1 YTDKRAQV
9 CTSDYFLDKQQDKFK
24 LNLLSLVLLS
34 IFFSPVGSA
43 RLFLDGAGE
52 ASGGVDD
59 GSIGIG
65 QDSRVAHGSI
75 AIGQHSK
82 AEGRTNVA
90 IGYRAHSGTGLH
102 GVAIG
107 NNSLSSANS
116 VTLGGNTKAAGANSV
131 AIGNSAQITGSNSV
145 VVGSQIID
153 MTGENLVAIGYGA
166 SAGNYSTAFGYKAS
180 ANGIGSVAVG
190 DQANTNQARRATALG
205 NNSIVLVGGG
215 VALGYG
221 STAQTNGGIDGVKQS
236 HSVITD
242 ASTVNNG
249 FKSTERVGDSPD
261 GHPKGTDDFLIGAVS
276 VGNSVGNNTI
286 KRQIVNV
293 AAGTDLTD
301 AVNVAQLKS
310 LTMKIGGDSNDEQP
324 KVGLWDGTLK
334 VTGADGLTSHASGD
348 TITVKLTDDIKRKI
362 DNAAEPGTFH
372 FNTDG
377 KLLMGKQGVATIDTV
392 VNAVNNAGWKLDVS
406 KRGSGQSNSIH
417 YEPYLIKMGGTVT
430 FIAGDNIKLEQRN
443 ENITISTLGKLIKET
458 QTLAGGGLK
467 ITYTDNTS
475 DTISGG
481 APGPAGPMGPRGERG
496 ERGLT
501 GPAGPQGEPGP
512 AGPVGPAGAAGPAG
526 PAGARGPAGP
536 TGPVGPVGPR
546 GPAGE
551 TGPRGE
557 KGPKGEQGLK
567 GDKGEQGDQGPIGP
581 MGPPGPAGPEGA
593 RGEAGPRGERGEQ
606 GLQGATGPAGPAGP
620 AGAPGVAGPK
630 GDRGEAGPKGEAGPA
645 GPRGERGET
654 GAPGPMGPQGPEGK
668 AGPVGP
674 AGATG
679 QTGPAGPR
687 GPKGDQGLRGETGP
701 VGPAGPAGA
710 KGDQGPAGAMGPTG
724 PAGPVG
730 PVGPRGP
737 AGETG
742 PRGERGEQGPQ
753 GAPGER
759 GPKGDTGPRGETGPA
774 GPAGP
779 QGPAGAIGPKGDKG
793 EQGDQGPRGETGA
806 TGPMGPAG
814 ARGEKGDTGP
824 AGPAGAQGEQGPRGE
839 QGIPGVAG
847 PKGDRGEV
855 GPMGPQGPA
864 GAKGEPGPIGPAGP
878 KGDKGEQG
886 DQGPRGETGPAG
898 PQGPAGAT
906 GPEGPVGPTGPA
918 GPTGPKGDTGPE
930 GPKGEQGPV
939 GPQGPTGAKD
949 LTNLNS
955 VTLGTATM
963 TGDKNTINLTGAGE
977 KVEEEFVKWDPVTKQ
992 PIYDKDGNLQKYKEK
1007 VDPRVKLSGIADG
1020 DISPNSTDAVNG
1032 RQVYAL
1038 TNGNQVE
1045 QKKDGSTVTYAKD
1058 KDGSVITE
1066 VKRDKNGN
1074 PELDADGNEIV
1085 QAKEYTLTT
1094 YNVKGQ
1100 TEFVTNSVITAIH
1113 NMNEQGIKFFHTNDG
1128 VAEPIN
1134 QASNDIDSSA
1144 SGTYATAI
1152 GYKAVAA
1159 GDNAL
1164 AIGKGAT
1171 ASGKNSIA
1179 IGTGNQ
1185 VIANKSGAFGDPNII
1200 RGVQIGTDSAG
1211 NPIYKGI
1218 DGSYAFGN
1226 DNVIT
1231 SSNTF
1236 VLGNNVNNKRDSN
1249 GALTWMSA
1257 TPEGTVEN
1265 SVYLGNNTT
1274 ATAGDG
1280 SQTGSLK
1287 NWKQDGSRGSTTTAG
1302 STGTVSSV
1310 TVGNMIY
1317 DGFAGATANGVVSVG
1332 AAGDERR
1339 IQNVAAGEISST
1351 STDAINGSQLYNVA
1365 HRLGAKL
1372 EREGRQLRAGIAA
1385 TTAMSNIPQ
1394 VTLPG
1399 KSTLGAGIGT
1409 FEGQNAVA
1417 VGFSRMSDNGRV
1429 ILKVSAGATS
1439 QGKYNA
1445 GAGIALQW

>member
-1 YTDKRAQV
+1 MNKIFRVIWSHAQQAWVVVSELVKSHTKTSTYTNKRAQL
-9 CTSDYFLDKQQDKFK
+9 CTSHYFLDKQQDKFK
-24 LNLLSLVLLS
+24 LSFLSLVLLS

-43 RLFLDGAGE
+43 AWLQNDSSQGYLGSDG
-52 ASGGVDD
+52 

-65 QDSRVAHGSI
+65 EGSKVGPGSI
-75 AIGQHSK
+75 VIGQGAK
-82 AEGRTNVA
+82 AEGRTAIA
-90 IGYRAHSGTGLH
+90 IGYIAHAGDVLYGI
-102 GVAIG
+102 AIG
-107 NNSLSSANS
+107 SNSRSSGYS
-116 VTLGGNTKAAGANSV
+116 ITLGSNTKAAGPDSV
-131 AIGNSAQITGSNSV
+131 AIGNSAQLEGIDSV
-145 VVGSQIID
+145 VIGAHINV
-153 MTGENLVAIGYGA
+153 TGEKLVAIGREA
-166 SAGNYSTAFGYKAS
+166 SAGNHSTAFGYKAS

-221 STAQTNGGIDGVKQS
+221 STAQTNGGIDGVRQS

-249 FKSTERVGDSPD
+249 FKSTQSVDDSPD
-261 GHPKGTDDFLIGAVS
+261 GHPKGSNDFLIGAVS
-276 VGNSVGNNTI
+276 VGNNKI

-310 LTMKIGGDSNDEQP
+310 LTMKIDGDSKTEDTP
-324 KVGLWDGTLK
+324 KVGLWEGTLK
-334 VTGADGLTSHASGD
+334 VKGANGLTSEASGD

-362 DNAAEPGTFH
+362 DNVTKSGTFH
-372 FNTDG
+372 FNTGG
-377 KLLMGKQGVATIDTV
+377 KLLIGTPGLATVETV
-392 VNAVNNAGWKLDVS
+392 VNAVNNAGWKLNVTQ
-406 KRGSGQSNSIH
+406 SGGGQATSIH
-417 YEPYLIKMGGTVT
+417 FDPYLIKMGETVT
-430 FIAGDNIKLEQRN
+430 FIAGNNIKLQQTN
-443 ENITISTLGKLIKET
+443 GNITISTLGKSIKNTEP
-458 QTLAGGGLK
+458 LAGGGLK
-467 ITYTDNTS
+467 ITYTDNST

-481 APGPAGPMGPRGERG
+481 APGPAGPRGERGERGERGPQGDPGPRGERG
-496 ERGLT
+496 EQGLT
-501 GPAGPQGEPGP
+501 GPAGPQGVPGP
-512 AGPVGPAGAAGPAG
+512 MGPVGPAGAAGPAG
-526 PAGARGPAGP
+526 PAGPQGAKGDRGPAGERGPAGP
-536 TGPVGPVGPR
+536 
-546 GPAGE
+546 
-551 TGPRGE
+551 RGE
-557 KGPKGEQGLK
+557 NGLK
-567 GDKGEQGDQGPIGP
+567 GDKGEQGDQGLK
-581 MGPPGPAGPEGA
+581 
-593 RGEAGPRGERGEQ
+593 GE
-606 GLQGATGPAGPAGP
+606 TGP
-620 AGAPGVAGPK
+620 
-630 GDRGEAGPKGEAGPA
+630 AGPA
-645 GPRGERGET
+645 GPRGERGE
-654 GAPGPMGPQGPEGK
+654 PGPKGERGEQGLTGPIGPQGVPGPVGPVGPQGTK
-668 AGPVGP
+668 GDPGPAGPTGERGP

-679 QTGPAGPR
+679 PMGPAGPR
-687 GPKGDQGLRGETGP
+687 GPAGAAGEAGPRGEKGLKGDKGEQGDRGETGP
-701 VGPAGPAGA
+701 QGAPGPV
-710 KGDQGPAGAMGPTG
+710 G

-730 PVGPRGP
+730 PVGPQG
-737 AGETG
+737 AKGEQG
-742 PRGERGEQGPQ
+742 PRGERGEQGPA
-753 GAPGER
+753 GPKGEP
-759 GPKGDTGPRGETGPA
+759 GPKGDIGLPGPMGPAGPAGAIGPA

-779 QGPAGAIGPKGDKG
+779 KGDQGLVGPQGPTGAKG
-793 EQGDQGPRGETGA
+793 EQGPRGEPGIQGPRGEA
-806 TGPMGPAG
+806 GPKGEVGPAGPTGPTG

-824 AGPAGAQGEQGPRGE
+824 AGPAGAQGEQGP
-839 QGIPGVAG
+839 
-847 PKGDRGEV
+847 
-855 GPMGPQGPA
+855 
-864 GAKGEPGPIGPAGP
+864 IGPAGP

-886 DQGPRGETGPAG
+886 DQGPRGEAGPAG

-1351 STDAINGSQLYNVA
+1351 S
-1365 HRLGAKL
+1365 
-1372 EREGRQLRAGIAA
+1372 
-1385 TTAMSNIPQ
+1385 
-1394 VTLPG
+1394 
-1399 KSTLGAGIGT
+1399 
-1409 FEGQNAVA
+1409 
-1417 VGFSRMSDNGRV
+1417 
-1429 ILKVSAGATS
+1429 
-1439 QGKYNA
+1439 
-1445 GAGIALQW
+1445 

>member
-1 YTDKRAQV
+1 DKRAQV
-9 CTSDYFLDKQQDKFK
+9 CTSHYFLDKQQDKFK
-24 LNLLSLVLLS
+24 LSFLSLVLLG

-43 RLFLDGAGE
+43 AWLQDGSSLGYLQGDE
-52 ASGGVDD
+52 

-65 QDSRVAHGSI
+65 IGSRVGHGSIVIGQLSKAETRTTIAIGYNSEAKKEGALAVGARSVVHGDDGLAIGRSTISKGNQSIALGKEAKATNGQTVAIGALASATGEQSVTIGANTKAEGYGSISIGGDDLNGTEYQTVTGFDGSSTTTASGKASI
-75 AIGQHSK
+75 AIGGKSS
-82 AEGRTNVA
+82 AVGDGSVV
-90 IGYRAHSGTGLH
+90 IGPVSQATHKE

-107 NNSLSSANS
+107 AKS
-116 VTLGGNTKAAGANSV
+116 T
-131 AIGNSAQITGSNSV
+131 SNGDYGV
-145 VVGSQIID
+145 VVGSSS
-153 MTGENLVAIGYGA
+153 VAGSRSASLGYQA
-166 SAGNYSTAFGYKAS
+166 T
-180 ANGIGSVAVG
+180 ANGTGSVAVG
-190 DQANTNQARRATALG
+190 EQATTGQQNRATALG

-221 STAQTNGGIDGVKQS
+221 SKADTLGNIDGEKQP
-236 HSVITD
+236 HSIITD
-242 ASTVNNG
+242 STVSNG
-249 FKSTERVGDSPD
+249 FKSTQSVENNIS
-261 GHPKGTDDFLIGAVS
+261 IGAVS
-276 VGNSVGNNTI
+276 VGNERI
-286 KRQIVNV
+286 KRQITNV
-293 AAGTDLTD
+293 AAGKELTD

-310 LTMKIGGDSNDEQP
+310 LTMKIDGNTKKGDTP
-324 KVGLWDGTLK
+324 KVGLWEGTLK
-334 VTGADGLTSHASGD
+334 VKGEDGLTSDASGD
-348 TITVKLTDDIKRKI
+348 TITVKLTKDIKQKI
-362 DNAAEPGTFH
+362 DEAASTSYVDTKFNSFAVKSGTFGSTNGGILSVGTAG
-372 FNTDG
+372 F
-377 KLLMGKQGVATIDTV
+377 ATVDTV
-392 VNAVNNAGWKLDVS
+392 VNAVNSAGWKLMIA
-406 KRGSGQSNSIH
+406 KGTGGEATPLPTAPH
-417 YEPYLIKMGGTVT
+417 LIKMGDTAT
-430 FIAGDNIKLEQRN
+430 FTAGNNIKLEQTGG
-443 ENITISTLGKLIKET
+443 NITISTLGKLITKTET
-458 QTLAGGGLK
+458 LEGGGLK

-475 DTISGG
+475 DTIRDG
-481 APGPAGPMGPRGERG
+481 AP
-496 ERGLT
+496 
-501 GPAGPQGEPGP
+501 
-512 AGPVGPAGAAGPAG
+512 
-526 PAGARGPAGP
+526 
-536 TGPVGPVGPR
+536 GPVGPR
-546 GPAGE
+546 GPAGPKGE
-551 TGPRGE
+551 RGEPGPRGE
-557 KGPKGEQGLK
+557 QGEQGPAGLT
-567 GDKGEQGDQGPIGP
+567 GPQGV
-581 MGPPGPAGPEGA
+581 PGPAGPAGA
-593 RGEAGPRGERGEQ
+593 VGPAGPQGAKGEQGPAGERGPA
-606 GLQGATGPAGPAGP
+606 GAIGPAGPAGP
-620 AGAPGVAGPK
+620 K
-630 GDRGEAGPKGEAGPA
+630 GDQGLVGPQGPTGAKGEQGPRGEPGIQGPRGEAGPKGE
-645 GPRGERGET
+645 
-654 GAPGPMGPQGPEGK
+654 
-668 AGPVGP
+668 
-674 AGATG
+674 
-679 QTGPAGPR
+679 
-687 GPKGDQGLRGETGP
+687 
-701 VGPAGPAGA
+701 VGPAGPT
-710 KGDQGPAGAMGPTG
+710 GPT
-724 PAGPVG
+724 
-730 PVGPRGP
+730 
-737 AGETG
+737 
-742 PRGERGEQGPQ
+742 
-753 GAPGER
+753 
-759 GPKGDTGPRGETGPA
+759 
-774 GPAGP
+774 
-779 QGPAGAIGPKGDKG
+779 
-793 EQGDQGPRGETGA
+793 
-806 TGPMGPAG
+806 G

-824 AGPAGAQGEQGPRGE
+824 A
-839 QGIPGVAG
+839 
-847 PKGDRGEV
+847 
-855 GPMGPQGPA
+855 GPA

-886 DQGPRGETGPAG
+886 DQGPRGEAGPAG

-1144 SGTYATAI
+1144 SGTYATAV

-1394 VTLPG
+1394 
-1399 KSTLGAGIGT
+1399 
-1409 FEGQNAVA
+1409 
-1417 VGFSRMSDNGRV
+1417 
-1429 ILKVSAGATS
+1429 
-1439 QGKYNA
+1439 
-1445 GAGIALQW
+1445 